1 MSASFVK
8 FVADRLLG
16 KTVEVYQ
23 GNEHDKLLYSDSE
36 RTRKSIITGVLIE
49 AAKEC
54 LVLEITKNNKKNLVY
69 INSWSVQTIMEK
81 NELKLFD
88 VYSDDE
94 WNK

>member
-8 FVADRLLG
+8 FVSSRLIG
-16 KTVEVYQ
+16 KVVEVYQ

-36 RTRKSIITGVLIE
+36 RTRKSIITGRLVE
-49 AAKEC
+49 ADKEC
-54 LVLEITKNNKKNLVY
+54 LVLEITKNDKKNLVY
-69 INSWSVQTIMEK
+69 INSWSVQTILEK
-81 NELKLFD
+81 GEVRLFD